1 MLESVSILFVFWLFD
16 DIKIS
21 TKSIQKSKD
30 IKINK
35 KRLKDC
41 RYDFIPVVKKLDQH
55 YLARIYYKINKV
67 YII

>member
-1 MLESVSILFVFWLFD
+1 MFALCLFWLFD

-41 RYDFIPVVKKLDQH
+41 RSIFRPVVKKVDQ
-55 YLARIYYKINKV
+55 Y
-67 YII
+67 

>member
-1 MLESVSILFVFWLFD
+1 MIKLPRFAINKLNKTNSATNKMVESVCILRLFWLFD

-35 KRLKDC
+35 KR
-41 RYDFIPVVKKLDQH
+41 
-55 YLARIYYKINKV
+55 
-67 YII
+67 